1 MSTGARLCWNTVAR
15 GLGGVVAIT
24 ALLSLIP
31 TLAATGPPP
40 AYLTFMGGNSV
51 ESFEVSTALD
61 ASGRILVAGST
72 LSSNLPL
79 SEFPFQSVYRG
90 HPNGFFG
97 IGDGYIARF
106 DPAGTTLQYSTFI
119 GGSGDDDVKAL
130 LPTPDGDVIAV
141 GLTNSGDFPRLAG
154 TTPPIARGRN
164 AFVARL
170 RPSSGGITV
179 TSLQTF
185 PNFYALDARL
195 ASDGGLWIVGEA
207 GVEFHGTPGAFRTS
221 INPGTLGGVVVKLA
235 PDLNTISAAT
245 FLGGGSGITSLR
257 CVSAAPDGSVV
268 VGGFTVD
275 PTLPTVEGAIQRTYA
290 GGNADGV
297 LARFDSTLTALQHC
311 TYVGGNSGEFEYVR
325 AIHVSPSGRTAITGR
340 IARPVLPVSADSF
353 QQSFSGGASPYLMLF
368 SALPA
373 AAPPYYS
380 TYIGGHANGYGGF
393 VTSQTIDEGLATV
406 VSGGTLVGSGFPQV
420 DAPVAPAASSID
432 QGFVTTFIE
441 APGER
446 PRVTRSYCFA
456 PVTWSGCAVDRFPGK
471 FLFAGIDS
479 LLDPGLPLQPGA
491 AFGRRGGQDHLFAH
505 VVAFGSGFP
514 VPLIQS
520 AQFDLALLGL
530 KIVVNSGPPVEGAAL
545 VVERRKVG
553 DTPFTLVRTL
563 PPGENQLVDF
573 DVSRAESYQYRCR
586 LVRDTDVS
594 QYSPLTTVPKP
605 TDPGGRVK
613 LQPAS
618 LDFKTVKLRK
628 SAKKSVTLSNS
639 GRGSLSGRVLLPLAP
654 FALLGGE
661 RTFTLAPKKTLKL
674 DVSVTPT
681 TAGAASSTLTIYSDD
696 PTTGL
701 IRVPLKVLGR

>member
-1 MSTGARLCWNTVAR
+1 MGTQTRRIRKAVAR
-15 GLGGVVAIT
+15 GLGGVTAICSLL
-24 ALLSLIP
+24 ALNVI
-31 TLAATGPPP
+31 LAATGPPP
-40 AYLTFMGGNSV
+40 AYITFMGGTSA

-61 ASGRILVAGST
+61 SSGRILVAGST

-79 SEFPFQSVYRG
+79 SEFPFQTAYRG
-90 HPNGFFG
+90 HVNGFFG

-106 DPAGTTLQYSTFI
+106 DTAGTTLQYSTFI

-130 LPTPDGDVIAV
+130 IPTADGDVIAV
-141 GLTNSGDFPRLAG
+141 GLTNSGDFPRLVG
-154 TTPPIARGRN
+154 TTPPIPRGRN

-170 RPSSGGITV
+170 RPSPGGITI
-179 TSLQTF
+179 TGLQTF
-185 PNFYALDARL
+185 PNFYAFDARL
-195 ASDGGLWIVGEA
+195 AADGGLWMVGDA
-207 GVEFHGTPGAFRTS
+207 GVEFRGTPGAFRSS
-221 INPGTLGGVVVKLA
+221 IKPGTLGGVVVKLA

-245 FLGGGSGITSLR
+245 FLGGDSGFTSLR
-257 CVSAAPDGSVV
+257 CVSVAPDGSVV
-268 VGGFTVD
+268 VGGFTYD
-275 PTLPTVEGAIQRTYA
+275 PTLPTVDGAIQRTYA

-311 TYVGGNSGEFEYVR
+311 SYVGGNSDELEYVR
-325 AIHVSPSGRTAITGR
+325 TIHIGPSGRTAITGR
-340 IARPVLPVSADSF
+340 IARPVLPVTADSF
-353 QQSFSGGASPYLMLF
+353 QQSFSGGASPYLVLF

-420 DAPVAPAASSID
+420 DAPVAPAASPLG
-432 QGFVTTFIE
+432 QGFVTTFLE

-446 PRVTRSYCFA
+446 PRVIRSYCFA
-456 PVTWSGCAVDRFPGK
+456 PATWSGSPVDRFPGK
-471 FLFAGIDS
+471 FWFAGIDV
-479 LLDPGLPLQPGA
+479 LMDPGLPLQAGA
-491 AFGRRGGQDHLFAH
+491 AFGRRGGPDHLLAQA
-505 VVAFGSGFP
+505 VAFGSGFP
-514 VPLIQS
+514 VPLVLS

-530 KIVVNSGPPVEGAAL
+530 KIVMNPGPPVEGAAL

-553 DTPFTLVRTL
+553 DTSFTPVRTL
-563 PPGENQLVDF
+563 PPGDSQLVDF
-573 DVSRAESYQYRCR
+573 EVSRAESYQYRCR
-586 LVRDTDVS
+586 LVRDAAVS
-594 QYSPLTTVPKP
+594 QYSPIVTAPKP

-618 LDFKTVKLRK
+618 IDFKTMKLRK
-628 SAKKSVTLSNS
+628 SAKKSITLSNS
-639 GRGSLSGRVLLPLAP
+639 GRGALSGRVLLPLAP
-654 FALLGGE
+654 FSLLGGE
-661 RTFTLAPKKTLKL
+661 RSFTLAPKKTLKL

-696 PTTGL
+696 PTTGF